1 MHVAYWS
8 ELLVHSE
15 SCGNTHMYQCSL
27 QDFAI
32 GGGGRGYIQSGMH
45 LVISLLDAVT
55 NMFWAPILVGLVVVI
70 NQKKGTVGTALPNR
84 GVYCHY
90 QGTLK

>member
-1 MHVAYWS
+1 MRQYAHVPVFSPGFCNW
-8 ELLVHSE
+8 
-15 SCGNTHMYQCSL
+15 
-27 QDFAI
+27 
-32 GGGGRGYIQSGMH
+32 GGGRGGYIQSGMH

-55 NMFWAPILVGLVVVI
+55 NMFWAPVLVGLVVVI

>member
-1 MHVAYWS
+1 MRQYAHVPVFSPGFCNW
-8 ELLVHSE
+8 
-15 SCGNTHMYQCSL
+15 
-27 QDFAI
+27 
-32 GGGGRGYIQSGMH
+32 GGGYIQSGMH

-84 GVYCHY
+84 GVY
-90 QGTLK
+90 

>member
-1 MHVAYWS
+1 MRQYTHVPVFSPGFCNW
-8 ELLVHSE
+8 
-15 SCGNTHMYQCSL
+15 
-27 QDFAI
+27 
-32 GGGGRGYIQSGMH
+32 GGGGGEGGYIKSGMH